1 MPLLLRTVG
10 IRDLA
15 IGAGTASALAS
26 GTTSDVRR
34 WVIAG
39 LVSDVLDVAAGLA
52 SARSTG
58 ARGLVSALVAAPN
71 IGGDTEG
78 WDRQTK
84 LILESAGES
93 AGR

>member
-1 MPLLLRTVG
+1 MPLMLRTVG

-15 IGAGTASALAS
+15 IGAGTASALAA
-26 GTTSDVRR
+26 GTTVDVKR

-58 ARGLVSALVAAPN
+58 ARGAISALIATPMVVAGAYVASQLRTT
-71 IGGDTEG
+71 D
-78 WDRQTK
+78 
-84 LILESAGES
+84 SAEIQP
-93 AGR
+93 R

>member
-26 GTTSDVRR
+26 GTTSDVKR
-34 WVIAG
+34 WVFAG
-39 LVSDVLDVAAGLA
+39 LASDVLDVAAGLA

-58 ARGLVSALVAAPN
+58 ARGVLSALVAAPMVV
-71 IGGDTEG
+71 
-78 WDRQTK
+78 
-84 LILESAGES
+84 AGAYVAPQLRTADPNATPPS
-93 AGR
+93 